1 MKTITF
7 DLISYVSIQ
16 NRQINL
22 RKKAF
27 QNEQNNI
34 WDGMW
39 WVQLC
44 NHMHCWGKAT
54 SVF

>member
-22 RKKAF
+22 SKKLEYRTKHL
-27 QNEQNNI
+27 QI
-34 WDGMW
+34 
-39 WVQLC
+39 
-44 NHMHCWGKAT
+44 
-54 SVF
+54 

>member
-22 RKKAF
+22 RKKLEYPMKRL
-27 QNEQNNI
+27 Q
-34 WDGMW
+34 M
-39 WVQLC
+39 
-44 NHMHCWGKAT
+44 
-54 SVF
+54 